1 VPCTVVHGAGLARA
15 RVHGN
20 AGRGLGALGGMV
32 ASEWH
37 VHYAAQGGSE
47 VAASRGI
54 DCVHVEE
61 LNGEVTG
68 LEVVGAVSPKLGAHD
83 GHGDAPGRRG
93 VVGSGLC
100 SVGSR

>member
-1 VPCTVVHGAGLARA
+1 MHVTGLARA
-15 RVHGN
+15 RVHRN

-37 VHYAAQGGSE
+37 VHCTAQGGSK

-54 DCVHVEE
+54 DRARAEE
-61 LNGEVTG
+61 LDSEVTG
-68 LEVVGAVSPKLGAHD
+68 LEVVSAVSPKLGAHD
-83 GHGDAPGRRG
+83 GHGDIPGRRG
-93 VVGSGLC
+93 VAGSGLC